1 MSFKKALPFG
11 KGWDGLLFTS
21 NSESKNMAFLL
32 SSLFGNQNNIPNLDS
47 DSFEKKLNEK
57 EKSILL
63 DVRTLEENKALRIPN
78 TKLID
83 IHKPNFL
90 DQIDKLDRTIS
101 YLIYCRSGS
110 RSYSACKQMKSM
122 GFEKVY
128 NLKGG
133 IISWHGETEQG

>member
-1 MSFKKALPFG
+1 MAS
-11 KGWDGLLFTS
+11 LF
-21 NSESKNMAFLL
+21 
-32 SSLFGNQNNIPNLDS
+32 SSLFGNQNDIPNLDS
-47 DSFEKKLNEK
+47 DSFEKMMNEDK
-57 EKSILL
+57 NSILM

-90 DQIDKLDRTIS
+90 DQIDKHDRSKS
-101 YLIYCRSGS
+101 YFIYCRSGS
-110 RSYSACKQMKSM
+110 RSYTACRQMKRM